1 MEDEA
6 KTPMPPIL
14 NIRMVP
20 AGIELVIGALR
31 KLPHEQVDELVQ
43 ELWAQYKNQMNAM
56 AQTAMQ
62 KSAQPEQVSESSTE
76 D

>member
-1 MEDEA
+1 MEAEA

-31 KLPHEQVDELVQ
+31 KLPHEQVDDLVQ

-56 AQTAMQ
+56 AEAAMHKSVQT
-62 KSAQPEQVSESSTE
+62 EQVSESSTE
-76 D
+76 N